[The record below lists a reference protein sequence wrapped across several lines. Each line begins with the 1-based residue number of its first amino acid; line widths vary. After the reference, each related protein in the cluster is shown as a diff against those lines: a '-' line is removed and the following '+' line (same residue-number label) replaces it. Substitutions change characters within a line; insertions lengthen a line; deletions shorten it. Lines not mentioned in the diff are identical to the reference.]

1 MMKGKFVDSPFFIS
15 LVLCQFS
22 KGKESVGMT
31 EFLAEL
37 IGTMILILLGCGVCA
52 AVSLKKSHAQGA
64 GWIVIIFGWGFAVLV
79 AAYMV
84 GHYSGAVLNPALAI
98 GLAFAGKLAWSKL
111 PIFILAE
118 LIGAFLGAVLVY
130 LHYYPHWEI
139 TEDPGTK
146 LGVFCTGPAVPHT
159 WSNLLGEIIGTFV
172 LVLAILSF
180 GEEAV
185 GFGSGVQTM
194 AVGFLIVSIGAS
206 LGGTT
211 GYAINPARDLAP
223 RLAHALLP
231 IAGKGGS
238 NWGYAWI
245 PVFGPVIGAIAAA
258 VLYTSVF

>member
-1 MMKGKFVDSPFFIS
+1 
-15 LVLCQFS
+15 
-22 KGKESVGMT
+22 
-31 EFLAEL
+31 
-37 IGTMILILLGCGVCA
+37 MILVLLGCGVCA
-52 AVSLKKSHAQGA
+52 GVSLKKSHAQDA

-118 LIGAFLGAVLVY
+118 MIGAFIGAVLVY

-146 LGVFCTGPAVPHT
+146 LGVFCTGPAVSHT

-180 GEEAV
+180 GDKAV

-223 RLAHALLP
+223 CLAHALLP
-231 IAGKGGS
+231 IAGKGSS
-238 NWGYAWI
+238 NWSYAWI
-245 PVFGPVIGAIAAA
+245 PVFGPVIGAIFAA
-258 VLYTSVF
+258 VLYTTVF